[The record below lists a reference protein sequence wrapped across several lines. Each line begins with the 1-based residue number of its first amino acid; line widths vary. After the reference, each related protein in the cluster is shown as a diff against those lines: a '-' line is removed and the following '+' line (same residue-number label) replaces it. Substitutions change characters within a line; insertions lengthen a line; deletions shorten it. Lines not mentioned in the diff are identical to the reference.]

1 MTPSG
6 TRIYNKLKD
15 QKGATIVEFSIIA
28 LLFFTLFFGIID
40 FGLLLFNQQVITN
53 AGREGARCGVVAR
66 PEDYKVNTVSIIDK
80 VKEYAENH
88 IVSFGD
94 KKFTVEVS
102 FESGLT
108 FCEKFRDELTVDVT
122 YEYSFLFLPFAP
134 KTLGTKAI
142 MICE

>member
-1 MTPSG
+1 MTPSR
-6 TRIYNKLKD
+6 TSIYNKLKD

-28 LLFFTLFFGIID
+28 LLFFTLIFGIID

-53 AGREGARCGVVAR
+53 AGREGARFGVVAR
-66 PEDYKVNTVSIIDK
+66 PDDYKVNTDSIIAE
-80 VKEYAENH
+80 VKKYAEDH

-94 KKFTVEVS
+94 KNFKVEAN
-102 FESGLT
+102 FESGET

-122 YEYSFLFLPFAP
+122 YDYSFLFFPFAS
-134 KTLGTKAI
+134 KKLGTKAI

>member
-1 MTPSG
+1 MTPSR
-6 TRIYNKLKD
+6 TSIYDKLKD

-28 LLFFTLFFGIID
+28 LLFFTLIFGIID

-53 AGREGARCGVVAR
+53 AGREGARFGVVAR
-66 PEDYKVNTVSIIDK
+66 PDDYKVNTDSIIAE
-80 VKEYAENH
+80 VKKYAEDH

-94 KKFTVEVS
+94 KKFKVEPN

-108 FCEKFRDELTVDVT
+108 FCDKFRDELTVDVT
-122 YEYSFLFLPFAP
+122 YEYTFLFLPFDP